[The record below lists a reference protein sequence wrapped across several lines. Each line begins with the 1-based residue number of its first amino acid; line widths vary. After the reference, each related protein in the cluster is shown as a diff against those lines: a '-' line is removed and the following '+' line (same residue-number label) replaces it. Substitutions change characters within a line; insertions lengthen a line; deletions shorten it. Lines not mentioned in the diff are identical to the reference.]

1 MVPKI
6 VDPDQ
11 RRADVV
17 DALFR
22 VVRRE
27 GLESASLRRV
37 ADEAGLAVGSVRHY
51 FDGHDALVAF
61 ALDAMV
67 ERVTARLVERV
78 GVLLPALESGD
89 LGGAATL
96 DAVVDL
102 LAELLPLDAE
112 RRDEASVWLSFEAAA
127 RTRPDLHG
135 RSAAA
140 VRGTSALVRR
150 VLDGALARGTLRAGL
165 DLELEEQRLSALV
178 DGLTL
183 RCVLH
188 PELLPPD
195 RARTIL
201 ANHLAG
207 LRA

>member
-1 MVPKI
+1 MPKI
-6 VDPDQ
+6 VDPDR
-11 RRADVV
+11 RRANVV

-22 VVRRE
+22 VVRRA
-27 GLESASLRRV
+27 GLEGASLRRV

-67 ERVTARLVERV
+67 ERVTARLVERASALV
-78 GVLLPALESGD
+78 PALERGD
-89 LGGAATL
+89 LTGAATI

-102 LAELLPLDAE
+102 LAELLPLDTE
-112 RRDEASVWLSFEAAA
+112 RRDEAAVWLAFESAA
-127 RTRPDLHG
+127 RTRPELRE

-140 VRGTSALVRR
+140 VAGTSALVRR
-150 VLDGALARGTLRAGL
+150 VLDGAHARGSLRPGL
-165 DLELEEQRLSALV
+165 DLDLEEQRLSALV
-178 DGLTL
+178 DGLTV
-183 RCVLH
+183 RGVLH

-195 RARTIL
+195 RARAVL
-201 ANHLAG
+201 ASHLAG